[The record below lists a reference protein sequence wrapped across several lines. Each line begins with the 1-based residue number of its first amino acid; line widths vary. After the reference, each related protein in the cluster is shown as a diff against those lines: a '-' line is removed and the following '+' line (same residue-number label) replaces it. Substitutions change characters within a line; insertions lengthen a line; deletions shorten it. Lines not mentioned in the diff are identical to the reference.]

1 MEQLKR
7 ILTSPKLITL
17 LKYGAVYAAGAYGG
31 PAAQE
36 LAVELI
42 AVLFGG

>member
-1 MEQLKR
+1 MQKLKA
-7 ILTSPKLITL
+7 IITNPKLLTF
-17 LKYGAVYAAGAYGG
+17 LKYAAVYGAGAYGG